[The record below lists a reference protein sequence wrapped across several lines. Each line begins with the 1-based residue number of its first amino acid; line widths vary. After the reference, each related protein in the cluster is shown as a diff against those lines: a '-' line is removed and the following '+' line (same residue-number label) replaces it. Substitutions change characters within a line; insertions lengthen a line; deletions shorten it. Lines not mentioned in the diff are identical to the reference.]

1 MRPLLIVAA
10 IAFAMLTGS
19 AHAQQQS
26 LTLGPGSTAN
36 PAAAATLTAGQ
47 ARRPSTIAV
56 RQTGT
61 SSSIKPPSADQ
72 INASI
77 VSVVSGGI
85 NGTYVRI
92 AAEMANVLDDGGRL
106 RILPIIGRG
115 SAQNI
120 RDLLYV
126 RGIDVGIVQM
136 DAREA
141 LGAEAAEGK
150 RQLQYIA
157 RLYNEEIHLVT
168 RRDISDIRQL
178 DGRKVNIDLAGS
190 GTNLTSRIIF
200 EKLGLKPDY
209 LTVDQGAAFE
219 KLALGEIDAAVFV
232 SGRPVRAVA
241 DFKSGGR
248 FRLLPIPFD
257 DSLSEL
263 YLPARLANEDYPD
276 LIEKGA
282 AVDTLAVGSIL
293 AVYGWPEGSERYKRV
308 QRFVE
313 AFFSRFDEFL
323 KPGRHPKWQEVNLT
337 AAVPGWKRFKPAQEW
352 LDRSAATAAKQPN
365 TEFEA
370 FLEARRINANPAERQ
385 QLFEDFLTW
394 QRSRAAVVVRP

>member
-1 MRPLLIVAA
+1 MRPLLIVAT
-10 IAFAMLTGS
+10 IALAMLLNS
-19 AHAQQQS
+19 AQAQQRS
-26 LTLGPGSTAN
+26 PTLVPGSSAN
-36 PAAAATLTAGQ
+36 PAAAGMLPGGI
-47 ARRPSTIAV
+47 RRPSSLPV
-56 RQTGT
+56 RSPASVPSTR
-61 SSSIKPPSADQ
+61 PPSADQ

-77 VSVVSGGI
+77 VSVVSGGV

-92 AAEMANVLDDGGRL
+92 AAEMANVLDDGERL

-126 RGIDVGIVQM
+126 RGIDIGIVQM

-141 LGAEAAEGK
+141 LGAEATEGK

-219 KLALGEIDAAVFV
+219 KLASGEIDAAVFV

-248 FRLLPIPFD
+248 FRLLPIPFE

-263 YLPARLANEDYPD
+263 YLPARLANDDYPD
-276 LIEKGA
+276 LIDKGA

-293 AVYGWPEGSERYKRV
+293 AVYGWPEGTERYKRV

-352 LDRSAATAAKQPN
+352 LDRSAPTAAKQPN
-365 TEFEA
+365 AEFEA
-370 FLEARRINANPAERQ
+370 FLEARRINANPSERQ

-394 QRSRAAVVVRP
+394 QRNRAAAVVRR